1 MAMNSGQDASPNPPD
16 AETSD
21 NNDAETGT
29 DVESDLDADVDSDMD
44 PNIDTESLRR
54 SRDAID
60 QGKEAAREALED
72 DADVAEE
79 AES

>member
-21 NNDAETGT
+21 SDDADTGT
-29 DVESDLDADVDSDMD
+29 DVESDVDPDVDSDID
-44 PNIDTESLRR
+44 PSIDTESLQR

-72 DADVAEE
+72 DAGVAGE

>member
-1 MAMNSGQDASPNPPD
+1 MAMTSGQDASPD
-16 AETSD
+16 SKTSD
-21 NNDAETGT
+21 NDDADTGT
-29 DVESDLDADVDSDMD
+29 DVESDVDPGADSDID
-44 PNIDTESLRR
+44 PSIDTQSLQR

-72 DADVAEE
+72 DADVAGE